1 VELAR
6 FSRDLPPTHVGLA
19 GVTHD
24 AGNFFTD
31 TVHMV
36 ERWTMIDP
44 DAIHYQVTIEDPRV
58 YTRPWTMSWA
68 LVREKEPGFEL
79 LEEACWEG
87 ERDMEWF
94 LNLGLKH
101 YYGESWRGR

>member
-1 VELAR
+1 
-6 FSRDLPPTHVGLA
+6 
-19 GVTHD
+19 
-24 AGNFFTD
+24 
-31 TVHMV
+31 
-36 ERWTMIDP
+36 
-44 DAIHYQVTIEDPRV
+44 
-58 YTRPWTMSWA
+58 MSWA

-87 ERDMEWF
+87 EHDMEWF

>member
-6 FSRDLPPTHVGLA
+6 FSRDLPPTHISLA

-44 DAIHYQVTIEDPRV
+44 DVIHYQVTIEDPRV

-87 ERDMEWF
+87 EHDMEWF

>member
-1 VELAR
+1 MR
-6 FSRDLPPTHVGLA
+6 F
-19 GVTHD
+19 VTV
-24 AGNFFTD
+24 AAKAPCPVFG
-31 TVHMV
+31 
-36 ERWTMIDP
+36 
-44 DAIHYQVTIEDPRV
+44 AHYQVTIEDPRV